1 MDKIIDTAG
10 TIALAIV
17 GLAIVAV
24 LVSRNANTT
33 GVIQSAAS
41 GFNNA
46 IGVASA
52 PVTGAAVNLNL
63 SYPNALPGFSPSFA
77 AVPTFG

>member
-1 MDKIIDTAG
+1 MSSIMESIT

-24 LVSRNANTT
+24 IVSKKANTS
-33 GVIQSAAS
+33 GVLQSAAS
-41 GFNNA
+41 GFSNA

-52 PVTGAAVNLNL
+52 PVSGANVSL
-63 SYPNALPGFSPSFA
+63 SLGYPSGNDFGSSF
-77 AVPTFG
+77 GN